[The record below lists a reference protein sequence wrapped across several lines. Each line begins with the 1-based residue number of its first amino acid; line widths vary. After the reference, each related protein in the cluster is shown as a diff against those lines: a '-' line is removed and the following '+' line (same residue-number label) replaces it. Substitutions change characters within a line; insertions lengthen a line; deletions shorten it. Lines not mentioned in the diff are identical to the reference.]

1 MLASFAFA
9 TLLSIS
15 SALTNPLPGNQNPQA
30 QETPPPPS
38 TSAPAKPA
46 PAKTNPP
53 AKVWTNDDIPTTTE
67 PAPRSNAQKKVSKPS
82 TPGASDSAYTANAK
96 KQLEKLQD
104 QLADTEKQLAGLKS
118 FQNGESVSSAGVD
131 LHQGINRTP
140 VDQQIVSLETK
151 KKQLQG
157 KIDDLLDEARKKGVD
172 SGQLH

>member
-15 SALTNPLPGNQNPQA
+15 SALTSPLQGSQNPQA
-30 QETPPPPS
+30 QETPPASP
-38 TSAPAKPA
+38 SAPAKPA
-46 PAKTNPP
+46 ATKPNPP
-53 AKVWTNDDIPTTTE
+53 AKVWTNDDLPTAME
-67 PAPRSNAQKKVSKPS
+67 PAPRSTGQKKASKPS
-82 TPGASDSAYTANAK
+82 TAGAPDSAYTANVK

-104 QLADTEKQLAGLKS
+104 QLADTEKQLAGLKN

-140 VDQQIVSLETK
+140 VDQQIVSLEAK